1 MRLRAEAKDPAS
13 VEANVLA
20 VPIYKEDDPF
30 AEDLANL
37 DAAAGG
43 VIREAI
49 DWGRFNIAEDYFAL
63 VPGGDLPVEH
73 VLLVNGVRRG
83 RGPWRAR
90 RMAGVA
96 TRALQGKGAPR
107 MALWLRDGESAD
119 AVEAAAVGA
128 VAGAYRPMDLYG
140 RVRDTEAMK
149 RNVEEV
155 VFLGADQGVLD
166 RAAIIADGVE
176 WCRDLSNRAANDL
189 YPEKMAE
196 EAKALEA
203 DGCTVEVL
211 HVPQMRQLGMGALLG
226 VGQGGEHPP
235 CLIAIKLP
243 GWDKATD
250 RRLAIVGK
258 GVCFDS
264 GGLSLKSADK
274 MDEMKH
280 DKSGAAA
287 VIAAARTLARI
298 APECRGDGRG
308 AHGREHARRTRAAPR
323 RRRDGHEREDD
334 RGHQH
339 RCRRSP
345 DPGRCPGL
353 GRVPGSDASGGRGH
367 PDRCRRDRLR
377 RAHQRVLRQAARVG
391 ERGTGRGRCHRRVDL
406 GDAPRHRVPDAAG
419 HPVRR
424 HREQRVARRVAHQ
437 ERAVHPRVRDQA
449 VGPHGHRGNAP
460 GPRRTRRP
468 SPRARSAWASR
479 AWSGWA
485 WSSRPGSGA
494 PNRALAGGRR
504 RGVRCRGRCG
514 RARRQRLAR
523 DGGPTPRPEL
533 AHRGHGY
540 WRPERRPMGWR
551 RCLTFRSGP
560 C

>member
-30 AEDLANL
+30 ADDLANL

-73 VLLVNGVRRG
+73 ILLVNGVRRG

-128 VAGAYRPMDLYG
+128 VGGGYRPMDLYG

-166 RAAIIADGVE
+166 RAALIADGVE

-196 EAKALEA
+196 EARALEA

-211 HVPQMRQLGMGALLG
+211 HVPEMRQLGMGALLG

-235 CLIAIKLP
+235 CLIGIKLP

-264 GGLSLKSADK
+264 GGLSLKPADK
-274 MDEMKH
+274 MEEMKH

-298 APECRGDGRG
+298 APDAAVMAVAPMVENMPGGRAQRPGDVVKAMNGKTIEVTNTDAEGRLILADALAWAESQG
-308 AHGREHARRTRAAPR
+308 ATHLVDVATLTGAAAIAFGELISAYFAKPREWGNEVHAAADATGEWVWEMPLATEYR
-323 RRRDGHEREDD
+323 PQLDTPYADILNSGSRDGSLIKSALFIHEFATKPWVHMDIAGTAWSTSDKATFAKGAIGVGVTSLVR
-334 RGHQH
+334 
-339 RCRRSP
+339 
-345 DPGRCPGL
+345 L
-353 GRVPGSDASGGRGH
+353 GMEFSS
-367 PDRCRRDRLR
+367 
-377 RAHQRVLRQAARVG
+377 G
-391 ERGTGRGRCHRRVDL
+391 ERG
-406 GDAPRHRVPDAAG
+406 A
-419 HPVRR
+419 
-424 HREQRVARRVAHQ
+424 
-437 ERAVHPRVRDQA
+437 
-449 VGPHGHRGNAP
+449 
-460 GPRRTRRP
+460 
-468 SPRARSAWASR
+468 
-479 AWSGWA
+479 
-485 WSSRPGSGA
+485 
-494 PNRALAGGRR
+494 
-504 RGVRCRGRCG
+504 
-514 RARRQRLAR
+514 
-523 DGGPTPRPEL
+523 
-533 AHRGHGY
+533 
-540 WRPERRPMGWR
+540 
-551 RCLTFRSGP
+551 
-560 C
+560 

>member
-1 MRLRAEAKDPAS
+1 MRLRAEATDPAS

-30 AEDLANL
+30 ADDLANL

-49 DWGRFNIAEDYFAL
+49 EWGRFNIAEDYFAL
-63 VPGGDLPVEH
+63 APGGDLPVEH

-83 RGPWRAR
+83 RGAWRAR

-96 TRALQGKGAPR
+96 TRALQGKGASR

-128 VAGAYRPMDLYG
+128 VGGTYRPMDLYG

-155 VFLGADQGVLD
+155 VFLGADQAVLD

-196 EAKALEA
+196 EAKSLEA

-211 HVPQMRQLGMGALLG
+211 HVPEMRQLGMGALLG
-226 VGQGGEHPP
+226 VGQGGEHSP
-235 CLIAIKLP
+235 CLIGIKLP
-243 GWDKATD
+243 GWEKATD

-264 GGLSLKSADK
+264 GGLSLKPADR

-287 VIAAARTLARI
+287 VVAAARTLARI
-298 APECRGDGRG
+298 APDAPVMAVAPMVENMPGGRAQRPGDVVKAMNGKTIEVTNTDAEGRLILADALAWAESQGATHLVDVATLTGAAAIAFGELISAYFAKPREWGDEVRAAADATGEWIWEMPLATEYRTQLDTPYADIVNSGSRDGSLIKSALFIHEFATKPWVHMDIAGTAWSASDKATFSKGAIGIGVTSLVRLGMEFASRERG
-308 AHGREHARRTRAAPR
+308 A
-323 RRRDGHEREDD
+323 
-334 RGHQH
+334 
-339 RCRRSP
+339 
-345 DPGRCPGL
+345 
-353 GRVPGSDASGGRGH
+353 
-367 PDRCRRDRLR
+367 
-377 RAHQRVLRQAARVG
+377 
-391 ERGTGRGRCHRRVDL
+391 
-406 GDAPRHRVPDAAG
+406 
-419 HPVRR
+419 
-424 HREQRVARRVAHQ
+424 
-437 ERAVHPRVRDQA
+437 
-449 VGPHGHRGNAP
+449 
-460 GPRRTRRP
+460 
-468 SPRARSAWASR
+468 
-479 AWSGWA
+479 
-485 WSSRPGSGA
+485 
-494 PNRALAGGRR
+494 
-504 RGVRCRGRCG
+504 
-514 RARRQRLAR
+514 
-523 DGGPTPRPEL
+523 
-533 AHRGHGY
+533 
-540 WRPERRPMGWR
+540 
-551 RCLTFRSGP
+551 
-560 C
+560 